1 MDSYIVVNLSK
12 SIAIPNVVGH
22 QVLVVF
28 MTPFDVR
35 RLTVT

>member
-1 MDSYIVVNLSK
+1 MDSYIVVNSSK
-12 SIAIPNVVGH
+12 SIAIPNVVG
-22 QVLVVF
+22 LVVF